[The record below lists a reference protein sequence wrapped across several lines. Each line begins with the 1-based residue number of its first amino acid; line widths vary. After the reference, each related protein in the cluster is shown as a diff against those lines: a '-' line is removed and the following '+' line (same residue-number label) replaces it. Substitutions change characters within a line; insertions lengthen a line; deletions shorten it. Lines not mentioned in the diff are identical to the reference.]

1 MGVTSISKELSCPI
15 PPARIFKAA
24 VLDSHNLLPKI
35 LPDKI
40 KSIEVQGSG
49 GAGSIKQINLAEDG
63 PFAFIK
69 HRIEEL
75 DEANFTVKFTLIE
88 GGVIGEKIEKVVN
101 IVQFVASAD
110 AGSIIKVTSEFY
122 TVGDYKM
129 GEDELQMGKEM
140 ATGTFKMVEDGPF
153 AFIKHR
159 IEELDEANFKVK
171 FTLIEGAVIGE
182 KIEKVVDT
190 VQFVASAD
198 GGSIIKVTSE
208 FYTVGD
214 YKMGE
219 DELQMGKEM
228 ATGTF
233 KMVEGYLLENPTAY
247 A

>member
-1 MGVTSISKELSCPI
+1 MGVTSISNELSCPI

-24 VLDSHNLLPKI
+24 VLDAHNLLPKI

-63 PFAFIK
+63 PFPFIK
-69 HRIEEL
+69 HRIEEI
-75 DEANFTVKFTLIE
+75 DEV
-88 GGVIGEKIEKVVN
+88 
-101 IVQFVASAD
+101 S
-110 AGSIIKVTSEFY
+110 
-122 TVGDYKM
+122 
-129 GEDELQMGKEM
+129 
-140 ATGTFKMVEDGPF
+140 
-153 AFIKHR
+153 
-159 IEELDEANFKVK
+159 FKVK

>member
-1 MGVTSISKELSCPI
+1 MLFTLTPGKGTVALEVSYHFLALAKHGVTSISNELSCPI

-24 VLDSHNLLPKI
+24 VLDAHNLLPKI

-75 DEANFTVKFTLIE
+75 DEANFTVKF
-88 GGVIGEKIEKVVN
+88 
-101 IVQFVASAD
+101 S
-110 AGSIIKVTSEFY
+110 
-122 TVGDYKM
+122 
-129 GEDELQMGKEM
+129 
-140 ATGTFKMVEDGPF
+140 
-153 AFIKHR
+153 
-159 IEELDEANFKVK
+159 
-171 FTLIEGAVIGE
+171 LIEGAVIGE
-182 KIEKVVDT
+182 KIEKVVNI

-208 FYTVGD
+208 FYT
-214 YKMGE
+214 MGE